1 MPIELTQ
8 LRKQLR
14 KQRRQLSPYQQQQSE
29 QQILQR
35 LRRVPEFKHATRV
48 GIYLHAFGE
57 IHTRLIIDYC
67 FHQKK
72 SVYFPMICNMN
83 QRLVWVKVSRKQFQ
97 NKRFSRHPLGMQE
110 PMASRGLH
118 VSHLDFLLMP
128 LLACDQ
134 YGTRIG
140 MGGGFYD
147 KTLAS
152 APHHRPFRLGLAHH
166 FQLVP
171 QTLFREKWDQPLDGL
186 LTPQQFLRFKR

>member
-1 MPIELTQ
+1 MPIELAQ

-35 LRRVPEFKHATRV
+35 LRHVPEFKHATRV

-57 IHTRLIIDYC
+57 IHTRRIIDYC

-152 APHHRPFRLGLAHH
+152 APYHRPFRLGLAHD

-186 LTPQQFLRFKR
+186 LIPQHFLRFKR